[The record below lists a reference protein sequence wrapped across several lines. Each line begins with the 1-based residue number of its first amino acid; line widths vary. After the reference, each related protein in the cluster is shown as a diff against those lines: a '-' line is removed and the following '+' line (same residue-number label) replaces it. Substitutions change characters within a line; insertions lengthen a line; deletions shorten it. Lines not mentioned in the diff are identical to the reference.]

1 MSLQCGIVGLPNVGK
16 STLFNAL
23 TKAGIAAENYPF
35 CTIEPNV
42 GVVEVPDPR
51 LGRLADIVKPEKIVP
66 AIVEFVDIA
75 GLVAGASKGEGLG
88 NQFLAHI
95 RETDAIV
102 NVVRCFDDPNVIHVA
117 GKVDP
122 IADIEVIQ
130 TELCLADLG
139 TVDKALQRY
148 TKAAKSGN
156 DKEATKLVAVLT
168 KVQAVV
174 SVDAAY
180 HIDTRE
186 HWLRRLGAVCGP
198 GTRLGLFDIALR
210 DAADRARFSRYAR
223 RAGIPV
229 ANLWSVDEIVPTLT
243 AAGFTDISVRRCE
256 TEVFAGFVRF
266 ARRNALHLGMHP
278 GRGGWRALGTALM
291 LASADTS
298 LAAVVIGAR
307 RPSTR

>member
-1 MSLQCGIVGLPNVGK
+1 MGELVDPALLNGRGASSEWMNLGWWAETTVYAEAAAALAKQVGTAARLTTGDQILDVGCGAGDSI
-16 STLFNAL
+16 AL
-23 TKAGIAAENYPF
+23 WIREFGAAGVMAL
-35 CTIEPNV
+35 EPNATV
-42 GVVEVPDPR
+42 ATRARARVATWR
-51 LGRLADIVKPEKIVP
+51 LDDRVAIDTRSAESFGDLDALAPM
-66 AIVEFVDIA
+66 
-75 GLVAGASKGEGLG
+75 
-88 NQFLAHI
+88 H
-95 RETDAIV
+95 
-102 NVVRCFDDPNVIHVA
+102 
-117 GKVDP
+117 
-122 IADIEVIQ
+122 
-130 TELCLADLG
+130 
-139 TVDKALQRY
+139 
-148 TKAAKSGN
+148 
-156 DKEATKLVAVLT
+156 
-168 KVQAVV
+168 AVV

-180 HIDTRE
+180 HIVTRE
-186 HWLRRLGAVCGP
+186 HWLRRLGAVCRP

-229 ANLWSVDEIVPTLT
+229 VNLWSVDEIVPTLT
-243 AAGFTDISVRRCE
+243 AAGFTDISVRRCD